1 MIENNPSPPFQITKT
16 MKTHKI
22 RHNGRE
28 SEVVDADTAR
38 GLLEAL
44 ENAATELEFFGHME
58 ATDAAD
64 AAIDKVNQEPEP
76 EPRQPL
82 EAADIPPGSVVR
94 MLGWPDWSWEAVTEV
109 WPDRVMLSR
118 PAKMSTYLQ
127 LMDRG
132 YQIKRPGEGWKPCS
146 KPGDVE

>member
-1 MIENNPSPPFQITKT
+1 

-22 RHNGRE
+22 RHKGRE
-28 SEVVDADTAR
+28 GEFVDADTAR

-44 ENAATELEFFGHME
+44 ENAATELEFFDLME

-64 AAIDKVNQEPEP
+64 AAIDKANHEPDPEPEP

-82 EAADIPPGSVVR
+82 EAADIPPCSVVR
-94 MLGWPDWSWEAVTEV
+94 MLGWPDWSWESVTEV

-146 KPGDVE
+146 KPVEAA

>member
-1 MIENNPSPPFQITKT
+1 

-22 RHNGRE
+22 RHNGKFTE
-28 SEVVDADTAR
+28 FVDAHTAR
-38 GLLEAL
+38 GIEKAL
-44 ENAATELEFFGHME
+44 E
-58 ATDAAD
+58 DAASVLINRRNVSAAND
-64 AAIDKVNQEPEP
+64 ALDALVKANHEPAP

-94 MLGWPDWSWEAVTEV
+94 LLGWQDWSWEAVTEV
-109 WPDRVMLSR
+109 WPERVTLSR

-127 LMDRG
+127 LMERG

-146 KPGDVE
+146 KPGEVA